1 MTSGIGGTIGG
12 VSLHLGLDLGGTN
25 LKWAVVER
33 GAEARLLKTGSVHT
47 DTSDGEKSVLRQ
59 MIGVATGVAG
69 EFKGIASI
77 GVGMPGVLDPAA
89 GVTRFLPNVPGRW
102 DGLPVT
108 AEVARAAKIPT
119 RLINDARAFALA
131 EHSLGAGRGA
141 TSMLG
146 VTLGTGV
153 GGGLV
158 LDGRLYLGYE
168 GTAGEFG
175 HQTILPDGPLCNC
188 GNRGCLEALAKAEAI
203 AAASGRPSVED
214 AVAAARAGDPR
225 AQRGIEGAGRYLGI
239 GVSNVV
245 VLLSVDR
252 VVLGGGITAAGDLL
266 LDPIRQEVKT
276 RVHVTDVSRIQV
288 VCGEL
293 GVWAGAIGAALHG
306 SATPI

>member
-1 MTSGIGGTIGG
+1 M
-12 VSLHLGLDLGGTN
+12 SLHLGLDLGGTN

-33 GAEARLLKTGSVHT
+33 GAAARVLKTGRVPT
-47 DTSDGEKSVLRQ
+47 DTRDGEKSVLRQ

-69 EFKGIASI
+69 EFKGITSI

-89 GVTRFLPNVPGRW
+89 GITRFLPNVPGSW
-102 DGLPVT
+102 AGVPVT
-108 AEVARAAKIPT
+108 TEVARAARLPT

-131 EHSLGAGRGA
+131 EHGLGAGRGA

-188 GNRGCLEALAKAEAI
+188 GNRGCLEAVAKAEAI
-203 AAASGRPSVED
+203 ASACGRPSAEE
-214 AVAAARAGDPR
+214 AVTAARAGDAR
-225 AQRGIEGAGRYLGI
+225 AQKGIEDVGRYLGI
-239 GVSNVV
+239 GVSNVI

-252 VVLGGGITAAGDLL
+252 VVIGGGITAAGDLL
-266 LDPIRQEVKT
+266 LDPIRREVAT
-276 RVHVTDVSRIQV
+276 RVRVTDVSRVEV
-288 VCGEL
+288 VCAEL

>member
-1 MTSGIGGTIGG
+1 M
-12 VSLHLGLDLGGTN
+12 SLHLGLDLGGTN

-33 GAEARLLKTGSVHT
+33 GAAARVVKTGRVPT
-47 DTSDGEKSVLRQ
+47 DTRDGEKSVLRQ
-59 MIGVATGVAG
+59 MIGVATGVSG
-69 EFKGIASI
+69 EFKGVTSI

-89 GVTRFLPNVPGRW
+89 GITRFLPNVPGSW
-102 DGLPVT
+102 AGVPVT
-108 AEVARAAKIPT
+108 AEVARAARLPT

-131 EHSLGAGRGA
+131 EHDLGAGRGA

-188 GNRGCLEALAKAEAI
+188 GNRGCLEAVAKAEAI
-203 AAASGRPSVED
+203 ASACGRPSAEE
-214 AVAAARAGDPR
+214 AVAAARAGDAR
-225 AQRGIEGAGRYLGI
+225 AQRGIEDAGRYLGI
-239 GVSNVV
+239 GVSNVI

-252 VVLGGGITAAGDLL
+252 VVIGGGITAAGDLL
-266 LDPIRQEVKT
+266 LDPIRWEVAT
-276 RVHVTDVSRIQV
+276 RVRVTDVSRVEV